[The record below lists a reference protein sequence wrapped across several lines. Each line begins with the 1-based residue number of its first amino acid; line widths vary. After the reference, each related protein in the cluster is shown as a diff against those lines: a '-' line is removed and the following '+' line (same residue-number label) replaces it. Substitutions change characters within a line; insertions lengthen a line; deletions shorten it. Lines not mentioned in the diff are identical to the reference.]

1 VRSSLVLAVALT
13 FPAFPV
19 IPLWEPAKYGPAR
32 HAVVTGDA
40 ASAEERALIE
50 AAQQGDHDALRSLL
64 ERLSRPL
71 YAAVILPR
79 IGNRVDA
86 EDVLR
91 DTLSRAVE
99 KLNTFRWTGV
109 GFYPWLRQIAM
120 RLIIDRAR
128 SKARRTRAED
138 EMERQ
143 AGVLQPLHH
152 AGALEMLIEQQ
163 ERSVALRMLEE
174 AMDTLSDRY
183 RQAVE
188 LRLLQ
193 ERPREECAT
202 EMGVT
207 VNNFD
212 VILHRALAALRK
224 AYGVR

>member
-1 VRSSLVLAVALT
+1 VLAVALT